1 MCADTQNKSILI
13 SHPYLQ
19 IYCVP
24 KTRISN
30 MLVDRISSKAGNK
43 PIPKEGLVL
52 SLSVILGFILGA
64 GWSVLLN
71 NFAPQLKCFGSFSIM
86 GLIYGVM
93 FVWLDR
99 KELGAWWKS
108 TKPCDIDGDEITCQ

>member
-1 MCADTQNKSILI
+1 
-13 SHPYLQ
+13 
-19 IYCVP
+19 
-24 KTRISN
+24 
-30 MLVDRISSKAGNK
+30 MLVDRMSSTAGNK
-43 PIPKEGLVL
+43 PIPKEGLL
-52 SLSVILGFILGA
+52 MSLSVILGFVLGA

-71 NFAPQLKCFGSFSIM
+71 NLAPKLKCFGSFSIM

-99 KELGAWWKS
+99 KELGAWWKN